1 MVAAFSLCGIGMII
15 IGCCFGEEAGLE
27 DFSKMDA
34 AKSAAKA
41 TAKGATAG
49 AKYTYENKSLLEDA

>member
-1 MVAAFSLCGIGMII
+1 MII